1 MAQSLLIILVGI
13 EPTFY
18 ATAADIVGCGKETL
32 KGETLYL
39 SMSLMRLFNK
49 SELKAVIGH
58 ELGHFSSKDTDYSTK
73 FAPVYREFY

>member
-1 MAQSLLIILVGI
+1 MIHTQIGQKLLSSEQPKIWDLVNNIANEIGSKPPDNIIVGI

-39 SMSLMRLFNK
+39 SMSLMNF
-49 SELKAVIGH
+49 
-58 ELGHFSSKDTDYSTK
+58 
-73 FAPVYREFY
+73 